1 MYTGNSDESYYIAE
15 AKKLEESQHNVDS
28 ILHTDKCISSTY
40 TLINIPRYQNSST
53 ELSQLFEQLSTTFL
67 QSTFLLTKN
76 VWYIRIPDK
85 ACGTYLV
92 LVSATG
98 MMNARLTGY

>member
-28 ILHTDKCISSTY
+28 ILYTDKYISSTY

-67 QSTFLLTKN
+67 QSTFLLPKN
-76 VWYIRIPDK
+76 V
-85 ACGTYLV
+85 
-92 LVSATG
+92 
-98 MMNARLTGY
+98 